1 MELTLNIPDSL
12 VKKIKAL
19 SALEGGSA
27 GGLEKK
33 VVEQLDVTISNKIME
48 LVSGESNKEHHP
60 TVTAN
65 FRGSPKL
72 VRAESTNSDIYLN
85 NDYAPESVAAGLGDT
100 DDEEEDIG
108 KRIDDTYGMVP
119 ETGGLT
125 DEELDRDMFIE
136 DPTTEAISSDRSSND
151 EDFSLSAEA
160 LFSSNLDLP
169 PPPASARDPR
179 IERRERHYRNLART
193 RKAKVSSIIGEP
205 R

>member
-19 SALEGGSA
+19 SALEGGSP
-27 GGLEKK
+27 GNLEKK
-33 VVEQLDVTISNKIME
+33 IVEELDVTISNKIMH
-48 LVSGESNKEHHP
+48 LVSGGSSHI
-60 TVTAN
+60 VTAN
-65 FRGSPKL
+65 FRGIPSPIP
-72 VRAESTNSDIYLN
+72 VGSAESELHLN
-85 NDYAPESVAAGLGDT
+85 NDYLPESVAAGLGDT
-100 DDEEEDIG
+100 DDSEEDDDIG
-108 KRIDDTYGMVP
+108 KRIEDTYGMVP

-125 DEELDRDMFIE
+125 DEELDRDMLVE
-136 DPTTEAISSDRSSND
+136 DPTTEAISSDRPQYD

-179 IERRERHYRNLART
+179 LERREKHYRNLART
-193 RKAKVSSIIGEP
+193 RKAKVSNIIGEP